1 MKNILVTI
9 DDNYLDPLLVMLY
22 SLFISDVEEE
32 FSVYLL
38 YNNIT
43 DNNIEII
50 RRQVERKGNKFYPIK
65 IDSSKLK
72 EAPTTNRYPLE
83 MYYRLL
89 AIEFLPDNLDRILY
103 LDPDMIIRGNLNEL
117 YNMDMN
123 DAFFAAAT
131 HVESKAINKINQLRL
146 NTEEGFSYINTGVLL
161 MNLDRLRKEQ
171 NIQDVFNYIEKNKN
185 VLFLPDQD
193 VIYGLYGNRIII
205 IDSYIYNMTEK
216 LYLLRPSSEGWL
228 NLEWVRENSKIIHYC
243 GRNKPWNKGYKGS
256 LDCFF
261 YEVIKM
267 KNRDM

>member
-32 FSVYLL
+32 YSVYLL
-38 YNNIT
+38 YNNIA

-50 RRQVERKGNKFYPIK
+50 RRQVEGKGNKFYPIK

-89 AIEFLPDNLDRILY
+89 AVEFLPDNLDRILY

-123 DAFFAAAT
+123 DAFFAAFM
-131 HVESKAINKINQLRL
+131 SIL
-146 NTEEGFSYINTGVLL
+146 
-161 MNLDRLRKEQ
+161 
-171 NIQDVFNYIEKNKN
+171 
-185 VLFLPDQD
+185 
-193 VIYGLYGNRIII
+193 
-205 IDSYIYNMTEK
+205 
-216 LYLLRPSSEGWL
+216 
-228 NLEWVRENSKIIHYC
+228 
-243 GRNKPWNKGYKGS
+243 
-256 LDCFF
+256 
-261 YEVIKM
+261 
-267 KNRDM
+267 